1 MSATRKV
8 EPTPSEEKNHV
19 HFNKDDISW
28 KEGKEHTTH
37 SKTPKPEPPHVH
49 FDKNDISRKE
59 VKEHIDY
66 PKTRKLE
73 SSHPAKVKVSKE
85 DFILHIKIGAALIL
99 FFVGGTAYFSTKSKK
114 AESVAKSVSMMD
126 EIAKM
131 VQKELELDLLLVD
144 PSYPNLS
151 EQIIRLPSTSLKNG
165 SCNTF
170 LADSS
175 IAGLGLF
182 TTKSYEVGEEIVSI
196 MGGNQVIDLGDG
208 LVLPLSSIS
217 MKQHSSYSNVIENKN
232 RKGSI
237 EAKRPIE
244 AGEELFMSFDD
255 FDPKYEEIY
264 YNKLHPDDPTVAD
277 YDRVDKIIRDSFDSI
292 PTKTLYVDDAPTR
305 KQYKQK
311 QKNKKSEKKI
321 PTVDLSIVFQLL
333 RNVVKVYDEK
343 LATLIPDTTIEAR
356 SILEAGGRERF
367 ISNHRSVDWITSNGI
382 CVDGLVAG
390 ASTISKE
397 KGVFA
402 SRDTAVGDIITTAP
416 VLAIEKGGDLDLENR
431 LHCIGAP
438 VKGISLCPLSLASD
452 IQNGL
457 SEGCDIKNQECPNNK
472 ANAKLQWSSFN
483 LRNKNLDSILKE
495 EFIQRPFP
503 GVTIDVIATRSIQQG
518 EELFIDYSVY
528 ETFSLKGDYQ

>member
-1 MSATRKV
+1 MSATSKE
-8 EPTPSEEKNHV
+8 EPTSSEEKDHV
-19 HFNKDDISW
+19 HFNKDDISR
-28 KEGKEHTTH
+28 KEGKEHTKYP
-37 SKTPKPEPPHVH
+37 KTPKPEPPRVH
-49 FDKNDISRKE
+49 FEKNDISRKE
-59 VKEHIDY
+59 GKEHIDY

-99 FFVGGTAYFSTKSKK
+99 FFLGGTAYFSMKPKK
-114 AESVAKSVSMMD
+114 AESVTKPVSMMD

-131 VQKELELDLLLVD
+131 VQKELELDLLLVE

-151 EQIIRLPSTSLKNG
+151 EQIIRLPSSSLKNHG

-175 IAGLGLF
+175 ISGLGVF

-196 MGGNQVIDLGDG
+196 MEGNQVIDVGNG
-208 LVLPLSSIS
+208 LVLPLSSIP

-244 AGEELFMSFDD
+244 AGEELFMSFGD

-264 YNKLHPDDPTVAD
+264 YNKFHPDDPTATD
-277 YDRVDKIIRDSFDSI
+277 YDRVNKIIRDSFDSI
-292 PTKTLYVDDAPTR
+292 PTKTVYVDDAPTR

-311 QKNKKSEKKI
+311 QKRKKSQKKV

-356 SILEAGGRERF
+356 SILEAGGRGKF
-367 ISNHRSVDWITSNGI
+367 ISNHRSVDWIRSNGI
-382 CVDGLVAG
+382 CVDGVVTG
-390 ASTISKE
+390 PSTISKE
-397 KGVFA
+397 KGAFA

-416 VLAIEKGGDLDLENR
+416 VLAIKQGGDLENR

-438 VKGISLCPLSLASD
+438 VKGISLCPFSLASA
-452 IQNGL
+452 IQSGL
-457 SEGCDIKNQECPNNK
+457 SEGCDIKNQECPNNI

-503 GVTIDVIATRSIQQG
+503 GLTIDVIATRSIQQG

-528 ETFSLKGDYQ
+528 DFVH